1 MNTAIK
7 NNRKTRFPKGKKILV
22 SAVTGALG
30 ILMAPYTCATANS
43 FADTPL
49 RLQQKSITQ
58 SAYSVK
64 PNVAI
69 FVDDSLS
76 MGYTLTHNKPSKDP
90 KKLLYKCRKLRPGEK
105 ENKLPKYWD
114 SHSGWIQ
121 DLTLEEAEAIKSKG
135 GYGCNPYT
143 RFDPAKD
150 ILITIINEYRDKMY
164 FALRPLHSEKDGSDQ
179 QKWSNSFHE
188 TSDSSEFKSMLDN
201 IEKLE
206 GRGLTPTTRVFPVVA
221 RNLIM
226 NKLKYRCQRSYIIFL
241 SDGLAGKYRAA
252 SDKSFTTPNKDL
264 DEFFDK
270 RFSSNKERDDLLY
283 KGGTGIRSKI
293 VDRLAFYTETL
304 ANPMA
309 HTDSKDPKIPGNPL
323 GFGPYI
329 YSKDYYNIKGDNIT
343 KGISNF
349 KRTTD
354 EAGKPWN
361 SIDKNTQKPFYQIA
375 ETYTIGFALAQVD
388 PDNPEDESKDERAFI
403 YLSNG
408 ATPRGLHPRGNFF
421 NANSK
426 TEITEAFRTIFQ
438 NISSKEK
445 ASTINLTTN
454 APSMGISSTSTD
466 DLGITAKIETG
477 SWSSQICIH
486 DLTNRNSDKNSDKNS
501 DQNSEDTGQTINK
514 NDCKVQPS
522 FTNRKL
528 LINNGKT
535 TYLYSNLEPEQ
546 GLNNNS
552 FKISA
557 NADKNKTEWLDGL
570 LTWLSRAKE
579 DKNINQD
586 GFVLGY
592 RQRPDS
598 ARNMGDIIDN
608 TILTAGRSEYNK
620 QKYLITSANDGMV
633 YVFRAANDEKHPYDL
648 KFNYM
653 PMSIERDS
661 IDGSDIVGHYY
672 KDMLDE
678 KYGQNSEHPHRYL
691 LNGGI
696 VVRETSDRKD
706 KAGVNQIFMV
716 STMGQAGRGAFAI
729 NIGGQDIVTG
739 NDIAADNIGSE
750 GWYNNVSL
758 FQTPSGANNKL
769 GYTIGKPAIAR
780 IRVNRDTEASD
791 TTITDHLRQTAI
803 ISNGYNSKDS
813 NDESAL
819 YIYDALGVDVG
830 IDSYQQTGDQKGTLI
845 KKIIASK
852 DGGGLSSPTA
862 VDINSDGITDLAY
875 AGDYKGNLYRF
886 DFRSPDPDK
895 WTVKKI
901 FSANAPITVAPA
913 VYRAAENAK
922 NKLVIVFGT
931 GSDIYQSDRDSLQQ
945 QTMYGIYDDYTEQ
958 KNVLIDKAS
967 LVQQTMEDGD
977 GDGDDYRYLTNNT
990 FSPEKNNGWYFNLYK
1005 DGERVT
1011 ESVQKLLT
1019 TGIVMTRSYSIERN
1033 GELNDPCEESSMT
1046 EKTKVVSRLTQF
1058 NALTGAAL
1066 TQNEAHI
1073 VVNSDQPL
1081 ASSSKMAN
1089 SIGVLVSNTNSGY
1102 VDALD
1107 AGNSG
1112 KELDPQHP
1120 IPPSKCFR
1128 KKPFG
1133 MNDKGEKFEIEG
1145 AVMCPISFNRL
1156 SWREIKTSYLS

>member
-30 ILMAPYTCATANS
+30 ILMAPDTYATANS

-49 RLQQKSITQ
+49 RLQEKSITQ
-58 SAYSVK
+58 EAYSVK
-64 PNVAI
+64 PNVLLFI
-69 FVDDSLS
+69 DDSGS
-76 MGYTLTHNKPSKDP
+76 MHYRLRNPDPSK
-90 KKLLYKCRKLRPGEK
+90 KKYLYKCLYKLGPREAFTDTWEAQKGK
-105 ENKLPKYWD
+105 DGK
-114 SHSGWIQ
+114 GWTS
-121 DLTLEEAEAIKSKG
+121 DLTYEEYREKVKQ
-135 GYGCNPYT
+135 GYLCNKY
-143 RFDPAKD
+143 RRIDPAKEILYD
-150 ILITIINEYRDKMY
+150 IVTDYHNDMY
-164 FALRPLHSEKDGSDQ
+164 FAIHRLNNFSTSPKD
-179 QKWSNSFHE
+179 WENYFHDTE
-188 TSDSSEFKSMLDN
+188 NPKEYAAMLKY
-201 IEKLE
+201 IAKLPT
-206 GRGLTPTTRVFPVVA
+206 GGGTPSTRQFPVIA
-221 RNLIM
+221 RNLVM
-226 NKLKYRCQRSYIIFL
+226 NQLKYRCQKSYIVFL
-241 SDGLAGKYRAA
+241 SDGLTNDQYSI
-252 SDKSFTTPNKDL
+252 SDKSFNEPNKDL

-270 RFSSNKERDDLLY
+270 SFSTQNERKTFFEHADHLTERLGFY
-283 KGGTGIRSKI
+283 SK
-293 VDRLAFYTETL
+293 TL
-304 ANPMA
+304 ANPAA
-309 HTDSKDPKIPGNPL
+309 HTDPKDPNTPL

-329 YSKDYYNIKGDNIT
+329 YSENYYNGTGKGAAGIT
-343 KGISNF
+343 KNISA
-349 KRTTD
+349 KLRTTD

-361 SIDKNTQKPFYQIA
+361 SIDSLTQKPFFQTA
-375 ETYTIGFALAQVD
+375 QTYTIGFALAQEGDEDDGKD
-388 PDNPEDESKDERAFI
+388 PDANPDKAYQ
-403 YLSNG
+403 YLRLG
-408 ATPRGLHPRGNFF
+408 AVPPAHYPNGNFF
-421 NANSK
+421 NADSRQQ
-426 TEITEAFRTIFQ
+426 IRDAFKTIFDQ
-438 NISSKEK
+438 IKSEVK
-445 ASTINLTTN
+445 ATAVNVTTN
-454 APSMGISSTSTD
+454 APSIGVSSTSTND
-466 DLGITAKIETG
+466 IGITARIETG
-477 SWSSQICIH
+477 NWSSQLCIH
-486 DLTNRNSDKNSDKNS
+486 DLTNKNSKDK
-501 DQNSEDTGQTINK
+501 GQTIDK

-522 FTNRKL
+522 FANRQL
-528 LINNGKT
+528 LINDGNT
-535 TYLYSNLEPEQ
+535 TYLYSNLTPDQ
-546 GLNNNS
+546 GLDNNS
-552 FKISA
+552 FEIST
-557 NADKNKTEWLDGL
+557 NADKNKREWLDGL

-579 DKNINQD
+579 DKDIKQD
-586 GFVLGY
+586 GFVLDY
-592 RQRPDS
+592 RERPDS

-608 TILTAGRSEYNK
+608 TIVTAGGIEFNK

-633 YVFRAANDEKHPYDL
+633 YVFRAADDPNHPYDL

-945 QTMYGIYDDYTEQ
+945 QTMYGIYDNYNEQ
-958 KNVLIDKAS
+958 TNMLINKSS
-967 LVQQTMEDGD
+967 LVQQVMTYK
-977 GDGDDYRYLTNNT
+977 DDYSYLTNKP
-990 FSPEKNNGWYFNLYK
+990 FSSEKDKGWYFNLNK

-1011 ESVQKLLT
+1011 ESVQKLIT
-1019 TGIVMTRSYSIERN
+1019 TGIVMTRSYSVSQN
-1033 GELNDPCEESSMT
+1033 GKLNDPCEDSTMV
-1046 EKTKVVSRLTQF
+1046 EKTNLVSRLTQF
-1058 NALTGAAL
+1058 NALTGGAL
-1066 TQNEAHI
+1066 TENDAHI
-1073 VVNSDQPL
+1073 VVNSDFSL
-1081 ASSSKMAN
+1081 ANSSKMDEA
-1089 SIGVLVSNTNSGY
+1089 IGMMVSNTNDGF

-1107 AGNSG
+1107 AGGSG
-1112 KELDPQHP
+1112 KEEDPKKRRQP
-1120 IPPSKCFR
+1120 NNCFR

-1133 MNDKGEKFEIEG
+1133 MNDKGEIFEIQG
-1145 AVMCPISFNRL
+1145 VVMCPVSINRL
-1156 SWREIKTSYLS
+1156 SWREIKTGYLS